1 MLPEDQR
8 GNGDIKY
15 FSRYALCARGL
26 RDFLAKAGVPYFSLD
41 AFRNIARQVLGNDRL
56 FATCSWHT
64 MYNAKKK
71 GRVGTIKRYFGRT
84 KARGPNWSGPCG
96 GKRCA
101 ETCHLGRSR
110 LRIQIVKEE
119 NGAFSWTLL
128 KHIETGM
135 CMFGRLGSNN
145 PVEQQ
150 HAKQL
155 KDRGQN
161 PFKFLYAWVVEITKI
176 EGEII

>member
-1 MLPEDQR
+1 
-8 GNGDIKY
+8 
-15 FSRYALCARGL
+15 
-26 RDFLAKAGVPYFSLD
+26 
-41 AFRNIARQVLGNDRL
+41 
-56 FATCSWHT
+56 

-71 GRVGTIKRYFGRT
+71 GKGWDDKTLFWPYQG
-84 KARGPNWSGPCG
+84 ARSELERAVWWEALRRNLPPRALES
-96 GKRCA
+96 
-101 ETCHLGRSR
+101 